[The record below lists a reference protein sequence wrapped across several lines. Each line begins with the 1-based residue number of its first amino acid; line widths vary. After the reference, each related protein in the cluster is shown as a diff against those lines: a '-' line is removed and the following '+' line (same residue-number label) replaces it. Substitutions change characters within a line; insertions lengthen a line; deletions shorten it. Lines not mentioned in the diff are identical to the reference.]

1 VSALDGSD
9 GWVFEEDYEERE
21 VDGEVVPTTY
31 FERTDLPEREP
42 RKFLLAVGG
51 AAVAIAVIIAIALH
65 GSKEPAKAST
75 AAATAAAPVAE
86 APVAAPAPAPIAA
99 PAAAPVPAPVA
110 VAAVTPAA
118 APVAAPAAAKPGLT
132 TLPITSWPNGAVVTL
147 VDNGNAT
154 VLGRT
159 PVSAALGPSH
169 SYDVVFAIVG
179 RPTTVKHVDL
189 AKMQELAV
197 DLDSEAAPAKA
208 DKVAEKP
215 VAAKPADKAIVAS
228 APAPVAAPARHHHEE
243 VAVAAPHV
251 AARSK
256 PKQLALATPDFD
268 TEAASAPSGGNGM
281 LMVSAKP
288 PCEILIDGKSTG
300 LATPQRAISLSPG
313 AHAITLVNSQNGIK
327 KTIAVKVE
335 AKKSTKL
342 IKDFTR
348 S

>member
-1 VSALDGSD
+1 
-9 GWVFEEDYEERE
+9 
-21 VDGEVVPTTY
+21 
-31 FERTDLPEREP
+31 
-42 RKFLLAVGG
+42 
-51 AAVAIAVIIAIALH
+51 
-65 GSKEPAKAST
+65 
-75 AAATAAAPVAE
+75 
-86 APVAAPAPAPIAA
+86 
-99 PAAAPVPAPVA
+99 
-110 VAAVTPAA
+110 
-118 APVAAPAAAKPGLT
+118 LT

-159 PVSAALGPSH
+159 PVSAALDPSH

-197 DLDSEAAPAKA
+197 DLDSEPAVKAPTEKAVVATAPAAAPAE
-208 DKVAEKP
+208 VP
-215 VAAKPADKAIVAS
+215 V
-228 APAPVAAPARHHHEE
+228 RHHHDS
-243 VAVAAPHV
+243 VATFAATPAPHV

-256 PKQLALATPDFD
+256 PKQLALATPDFN
-268 TEAASAPSGGNGM
+268 TAAAPGPSGGNGM
-281 LMVSAKP
+281 LMISAKP

-300 LATPQRAISLSPG
+300 LATPQRAIPLPPG

>member
-1 VSALDGSD
+1 VAA
-9 GWVFEEDYEERE
+9 
-21 VDGEVVPTTY
+21 P
-31 FERTDLPEREP
+31 
-42 RKFLLAVGG
+42 
-51 AAVAIAVIIAIALH
+51 AVAV
-65 GSKEPAKAST
+65 
-75 AAATAAAPVAE
+75 V
-86 APVAAPAPAPIAA
+86 APAPAPTAA
-99 PAAAPVPAPVA
+99 PIE
-110 VAAVTPAA
+110 T
-118 APVAAPAAAKPGLT
+118 PAAAKPGLT

-159 PVSAALGPSH
+159 PVSAALDPSH

-197 DLDSEAAPAKA
+197 DLDSEPA
-208 DKVAEKP
+208 VP
-215 VAAKPADKAIVAS
+215 AAKPADKAVVAK
-228 APAPVAAPARHHHEE
+228 APAAPAAEVPARHHHDS
-243 VAVAAPHV
+243 APALVAATPAPRV

-256 PKQLALATPDFD
+256 PKQLALATPDFN
-268 TEAASAPSGGNGM
+268 TEAAPAPRGGNGM

-288 PCEILIDGKSTG
+288 PCDILIDGKSTG
-300 LATPQRAISLSPG
+300 LATPQRAISLPPG